1 MILQDIFVL
10 RFLKLIIVLLGTVLV
25 YLAIKGYRKTRRKD
39 MIFLALGFALIT
51 AGSVAAGVLF
61 EFIGFQLVDVD
72 IVEAVMVILGFACL
86 VYSIFGF
93 D

>member
-10 RFLKLIIVLLGTVLV
+10 RLLKLIIVLLGTVLV
-25 YLAIKGYRKTRRKD
+25 CLAIKGYRKTRRKD

-51 AGSVAAGVLF
+51 AGSVAAGILF

-72 IVEAVMVILGFACL
+72 IVESVMVIVGFACL

>member
-1 MILQDIFVL
+1 MQDIYIL
-10 RFLKLIIVLLGTVLV
+10 RVFKLIIVILGTVLV
-25 YLAIKGYRKTRRKD
+25 YLALKGYRRNRTRD

-61 EFIGFQLVDVD
+61 EFLGFQLVDVE
-72 IVEAVMVILGFACL
+72 IVESVMVILGFTSL
-86 VYSIFGF
+86 IYSIFGF

>member
-10 RFLKLIIVLLGTVLV
+10 RLLKLIIVLLGTVLV
-25 YLAIKGYRKTRRKD
+25 CLAIKGYRKTRRKD

-51 AGSVAAGVLF
+51 AGSVAAGILF

-72 IVEAVMVILGFACL
+72 IVESVMVILGFACL

>member
-1 MILQDIFVL
+1 MQDIFVL

-51 AGSVAAGVLF
+51 AGSVAAGILF